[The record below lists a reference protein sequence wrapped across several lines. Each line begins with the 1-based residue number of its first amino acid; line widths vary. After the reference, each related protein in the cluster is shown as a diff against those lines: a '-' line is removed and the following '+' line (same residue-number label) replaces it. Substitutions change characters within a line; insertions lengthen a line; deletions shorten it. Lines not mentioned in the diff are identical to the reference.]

1 MKVLGLTAEHLR
13 AVLDYDPKTGLF
25 RWKRRPDYP
34 LNWNRRF
41 VGAVA
46 GSKMTINGKTYW
58 QIRVDDCLHRAHR
71 LAWLYVHGEWPK
83 RTIDH
88 EDGDGLHN
96 WIDNLRDATQQ
107 QQTWNSCAPRDSKSG
122 LKGIEKRG
130 NSYRVRVMANG
141 EIVTRSFADLDRAK
155 EWHSKMSR
163 ALHGQFA
170 HQPKETANDAL

>member
-13 AVLDYDPKTGLF
+13 AVVDYDPETGVF

-41 VGAVA
+41 VGAIA

-58 QIRVDDCLHRAHR
+58 AIRIDDCLHRAHR

-96 WIDNLRDATQQ
+96 WIDNLREATQR
-107 QQTWNSCAPRDSKSG
+107 QQTFNRPVQSNSVSG
-122 LKGIEKRG
+122 IKGIQKRG
-130 NSYRVRVMANG
+130 NSYRVRVTANG
-141 EIVTRSFADLDRAK
+141 KTMTRSFVDLDRAK
-155 EWHSKMSR
+155 EWHTRMSR
-163 ALHGQFA
+163 FAHGPFA
-170 HQPKETANDAL
+170 HQPKETPNGG